1 MKVARKRPGEPWE
14 FAEVENSLE
23 ALQSEVGGYIETVTF
38 GSDSCLV
45 VNEEG
50 RIRGLPF
57 NLNFCGLQLFGTVLL
72 VGVKSDEF
80 CDVPIKKIDFL
91 QK

>member
-14 FAEVENSLE
+14 FTEIENSLE
-23 ALQSEVGGYIETVTF
+23 ALQAEVGGYIETVTLF
-38 GSDSCLV
+38 SDASIV

-50 RIRGLPF
+50 IPKGLPF

-72 VGVKSDEF
+72 VGVKGDEF

-91 QK
+91 QR